1 MEKNRFFTES
11 RKELEQYLLDRLLLM
26 KLQGTGRLAKL
37 VAVLFTILVMAILTV
52 LVVLFLSIMAGY
64 YFADLTGSLYKGF
77 GLVAGFYVLVLV
89 LLVLAR
95 RKYEK
100 RIINMIISIVLDNP
114 NEDRDA
120 RD

>member
-26 KLQGTGRLAKL
+26 KLQGTGRLARL
-37 VAVLFTILVMAILTV
+37 VAVLFSVLVMAILAA
-52 LVVLFLSIMAGY
+52 LIILFLSIMAGY

-89 LLVLAR
+89 LLVMVR

-100 RIINMIISIVLDNP
+100 KIINLIIAIVLDNP
-114 NEDRDA
+114 KDDDRD
-120 RD
+120 

>member
-26 KLQGTGRLAKL
+26 KLQGTGRLARL
-37 VAVLFTILVMAILTV
+37 VAVLFSVLVMAILAA
-52 LVVLFLSIMAGY
+52 LIILFLSIMAGY

-77 GLVAGFYVLVLV
+77 GLVAGFYVLALV
-89 LLVLAR
+89 LLVMVR

-100 RIINMIISIVLDNP
+100 KIINLIIAIVLDNP
-114 NEDRDA
+114 KDDDRD
-120 RD
+120 

>member
-26 KLQGTGRLAKL
+26 KLQGTGRLARL
-37 VAVLFTILVMAILTV
+37 VAVLFSVLVMAILAA
-52 LVVLFLSIMAGY
+52 LIILFLSIMAGY

-77 GLVAGFYVLVLV
+77 GLVAGFYVLALVVLV
-89 LLVLAR
+89 IVR

-100 RIINMIISIVLDNP
+100 KIINLIIAIVLDNP
-114 NEDRDA
+114 KDDDRD
-120 RD
+120 